1 MASIRR
7 LKKEADYLVSELV
20 VDCLSYV
27 NLYAKADKEKA
38 FKIIQDVLTVRNQV
52 RDMANHPDGKENPK
66 LVKAHYQKVTAK
78 LAKSI
83 EDGYISL
90 EKLTVA

>member
-27 NLYAKADKEKA
+27 NLYTKADKEKA

-52 RDMANHPDGKENPK
+52 RDLANHPDGKENPK
-66 LVKAHYQKVTAK
+66 LVKAHYRKVIEK

-83 EDGYISL
+83 EDGYTSL